1 MHLKWPKK
9 IKYGALIVGMLI
21 TVGSLGMMIYEGSA
35 THKVVDEKTVCT
47 YQSEESLHYK
57 VNMNSTKLYDEPTVA
72 EGQYYVS
79 NYADQIVFSY
89 VNSYVASVKAEM
101 TRQYKITTEF
111 RGYAKEQGSEGEKK
125 VTIWSKNEVVKE
137 EASSTKL
144 TDQCEINETIKLDL
158 KKYSNFIKKLQKEEN
173 LFMPT
178 EVIITIEGT
187 QTVKLPKGIV
197 EMPILATA
205 VVPITEDYF
214 KIDQQV
220 GEKVDGKQ
228 VEEVVTVL
236 PVNNKRM
243 IVCAIV
249 SFLGLIGCIGV
260 GILVKDL
267 DENKKIERKIKS
279 IYMEYGSRIIHLEY
293 MNKDRFKNIYQL
305 STLEDCIK
313 LADELDKPILVET
326 GEAVEAELLIIEN
339 QDLYIYKLEPTP
351 KVNQEYTIP
360 SETLSEKVLAKV
372 LEDGE

>member
-351 KVNQEYTIP
+351 KANQEYTIP

>member
-1 MHLKWPKK
+1 MHFKWPKK

-47 YQSEESLHYK
+47 YQREESLHYK

-101 TRQYKITTEF
+101 TKQYKITTEF

-187 QTVKLPKGIV
+187 QKVKLPKGIV

-243 IVCAIV
+243 IVFAIV

-279 IYMEYGSRIIHLEY
+279 IYMEYGSRIIHLEH

-326 GEAVEAELLIIEN
+326 GEAVETELLIIED

-351 KVNQEYTIP
+351 KANQGYTTP
-360 SETLSEKVLAKV
+360 SEALSEKVLAKV